1 VRLTLSELPGVLLWA
16 LPLVPLVAAAT
27 AAAMPRNDRL
37 ALRAL
42 GVGALVL
49 ALVVGLA
56 VVAVGWGASGRGALA
71 GGALVG
77 GALVAPPLW
86 PVLTAMPAL
95 RLDPTVVT
103 PLVTVL
109 LVAPLAL
116 RAGAPRVR
124 EGMAPY
130 VVTCLVQSAAI
141 TGTLLVSDLV
151 DTFAAALVAALPG
164 FALVALFGG
173 PERGTVTWRAAALW
187 LVVDGLAI
195 AALVG
200 PARLAPVPGE
210 MVTLAVLGPG
220 LVRLAAGPWGL
231 WALPYNEMAPVAGA
245 VTSSAMSFPLGAV
258 LLWRG
263 AVHVGPA
270 SVASLA
276 PVLSALFAGSV
287 LIGGVLVTMERDLRR
302 VAAHWVGLLG
312 SVVALGVLASA
323 EGGARDAI
331 GLACVGGLAIAL
343 LLMVVE
349 AIERRLETRRVVQL
363 AGLWHAAPL
372 LAGLLP
378 LALMAVAG
386 VPGPGSALALWR
398 TLAVIL
404 RADQAIAWGGAAAV
418 VGILMGW
425 MGCAIVVARVV
436 LPQQRKHGQ
445 FIRVSFMQAVRLG
458 VPLLALIALSA
469 ALGPLGQLGA
479 P

>member
-1 VRLTLSELPGVLLWA
+1 MKITLSDLPGVLLWA
-16 LPLVPLVAAAT
+16 LPLVPLVAATT
-27 AAAMPRNDRL
+27 AAAMPRDDRL
-37 ALRAL
+37 TLRAL
-42 GVGALVL
+42 GVGSLLL
-49 ALVVGLA
+49 ALLAGLA
-56 VVAVGWGASGRGALA
+56 AIVLGFGALGQ
-71 GGALVG
+71 GG
-77 GALVAPPLW
+77 LVAPPLW
-86 PVLTAMPAL
+86 PVLAAMPGL
-95 RLDPTVVT
+95 RLDPLVVT
-103 PLVTVL
+103 PLLTVL
-109 LVAPLAL
+109 IVAPLAL

-130 VVTCLVQSAAI
+130 VVTCLVQGAAI
-141 TGTLLVSDLV
+141 TGTLLVGDIV
-151 DTFAAALVAALPG
+151 DAYAAALVAAVPG

-200 PARLAPVPGE
+200 PARLAPVPAE
-210 MVTLAVLGPG
+210 LVALAILGPG

-245 VTSSAMSFPLGAV
+245 VTASAMSFPLGAV

-263 AVHVGPA
+263 AAAVGPGA
-270 SVASLA
+270 VAALA
-276 PVLSALFAGSV
+276 PALSALLAGSV
-287 LIGGVLVTMERDLRR
+287 LVGGVLVTMERDLRR

-312 SVVALGVLASA
+312 SVVALGVLSA
-323 EGGARDAI
+323 AVAGRGAGDAI

-372 LAGLLP
+372 LAALLP
-378 LALMAVAG
+378 LSLMAVAG
-386 VPGPGSALALWR
+386 VPGPGSAPALWR
-398 TLAVIL
+398 TLALIL
-404 RADQAIAWGGAAAV
+404 SADRVFAWGGAAAT

-445 FIRVSFMQAVRLG
+445 FIRVSFMQAIRLL
-458 VPLLALIALSA
+458 VPLLALVCLSV